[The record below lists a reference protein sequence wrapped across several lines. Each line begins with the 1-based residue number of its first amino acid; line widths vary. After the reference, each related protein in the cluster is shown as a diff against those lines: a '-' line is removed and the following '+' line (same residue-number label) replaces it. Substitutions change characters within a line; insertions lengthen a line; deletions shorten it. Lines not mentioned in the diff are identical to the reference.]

1 MSDTASIN
9 AVTTPNIQGQKAPD
23 NSVNVKIIDAP
34 QNLELPAQKI
44 SGIVI
49 RTESNGTL
57 TIKTE
62 YGIIKA
68 DVNGQIIL
76 ENGAPIDIRLD
87 GNLPPQSAILRALPV
102 TAPPQN
108 DAPIIQA
115 QPIPAPTTLQAL
127 ITDQIPVLLSV
138 IPPTLMQVMS
148 APFLIAEDYTLTPLP
163 PLLALSEINNAPI
176 LAPQN
181 AQIMPSEITPPP
193 VMTSSTAAEETI
205 LSPPITKIPFKTL
218 AAYLIS
224 NPLQTP
230 ITLSDLTLSEDVQK
244 QSFIQEARILHTNP
258 PRIHINTNEHPPNLL
273 STDIGKI
280 EARLEGFT
288 AEKQL
293 PILKITNEQAQ
304 EIFYAMNIPI
314 KDAPIGTQIT
324 LEITKQTTANQI
336 MWQPMSAPLLFM
348 PDIWTT
354 FQDIHQTLNQA
365 APQMAQAMSNIIP
378 NASSPAQLGNGAMFF
393 LAAMRTG
400 DVQGWLGEKASE
412 IIKRAGKGNLLTRLG
427 QEFFTI
433 SRMSSE
439 STNQDWRTLNLP
451 LMWQNDIHK
460 TLIHYRK
467 EHGQDHGDNQ
477 STKSQT
483 RFIMNLSLT
492 KIGKIQIDGL
502 FREQESNSKRLD
514 LILRSENSFSSAMKT
529 KMRRLYTDALSETQ
543 ISGELSFQDKPE
555 YWVHIAKNT
564 KPDYSADI

>member
-9 AVTTPNIQGQKAPD
+9 VVTTPNIQGQKAPD
-23 NSVNVKIIDAP
+23 NSVNVKIIEAP
-34 QNLELPAQKI
+34 QNLERSAQKL
-44 SGIVI
+44 SGVII

-68 DVNGQIIL
+68 DIDGQITL
-76 ENGAPIDIRLD
+76 KNGAPIDIRLD
-87 GNLPPQSAILRALPV
+87 GNLPPQSAILRALPF
-102 TAPPQN
+102 TLQPPN
-108 DAPIIQA
+108 DVPIIQA
-115 QPIPAPTTLQAL
+115 QPIPAATTLQTL
-127 ITDQIPVLLSV
+127 ITDQTLVQLSV
-138 IPPTLMQVMS
+138 LPSTLTQVIS
-148 APFLIAEDYTLTPLP
+148 APFLIAEDYTLTPLTP
-163 PLLALSEINNAPI
+163 FLTLNEINNAPI
-176 LAPQN
+176 IAPQN
-181 AQIMPSEITPPP
+181 SQITPSEINSPP
-193 VMTSSTAAEETI
+193 VLPSSAAPEETI

-230 ITLSDLTLSEDVQK
+230 ITLSDMTLSADVQK
-244 QSFIQEARILHTNP
+244 QSFIQEARILSTDP
-258 PRIHINTNEHPPNLL
+258 PRIHMNTDEHPPSLL
-273 STDIGKI
+273 RTDIGKI

-288 AEKQL
+288 AEKHL

-304 EIFYAMNIPI
+304 EIFYAMNTPI

-336 MWQPMSAPLLFM
+336 MWQPISAPLLFT

-354 FQDIHQTLNQA
+354 LQDIHQTLNQA
-365 APQMAQAMSNIIP
+365 APQIAQAMSNIIP
-378 NASSPAQLGNGAMFF
+378 NASTPAQLGNSAMFF

-412 IIKRAGKGNLLTRLG
+412 TIKSAGKGDLLTRLG
-427 QEFFTI
+427 QEFSTI

-492 KIGKIQIDGL
+492 QIGKIQIDGL
-502 FREQESNSKRLD
+502 FREQASDLKRLD
-514 LILRSENSFSSAMKT
+514 LILRSEDSFSSAMKT
-529 KMRRLYTDALSETQ
+529 EMRRLYTDALSETQ
-543 ISGELSFQDKPE
+543 ITGELSFQDKPE